1 MSDQGRIAKHSGT
14 EFEYPFDWVTQRDR
28 LKLLHAGLVSV
39 CTQQNSFPPRKRE
52 EAAVI
57 MSDYSPDLL
66 VTDRRST
73 GRRRLTSN
81 RKPAVPE
88 KNVAPLKTN
97 RISKVEVPQKSE
109 PVQTST
115 DMSIEE
121 RREIIDRRHQDR
133 RRQIDPTTCER
144 DYSDNEVEFMKAMDD
159 YKRKSGRPFPTWS
172 EVLEVMMSLGYRKVA
187 DPSTMEWRTFGDQM
201 GSL

>member
-1 MSDQGRIAKHSGT
+1 
-14 EFEYPFDWVTQRDR
+14 
-28 LKLLHAGLVSV
+28 
-39 CTQQNSFPPRKRE
+39 
-52 EAAVI
+52 
-57 MSDYSPDLL
+57 MSDYSSDLL
-66 VTDRRST
+66 VTDRRRTT
-73 GRRRLTSN
+73 GRRRLTTN

-88 KNVAPLKTN
+88 KTVAPPKIN
-97 RISKVEVPQKSE
+97 RIAKVELPQVLE
-109 PVQTST
+109 PVQPVTQDVS
-115 DMSIEE
+115 MEE
-121 RREIIDRRHQDR
+121 RREIIDRRRQER

>member
-1 MSDQGRIAKHSGT
+1 M
-14 EFEYPFDWVTQRDR
+14 
-28 LKLLHAGLVSV
+28 
-39 CTQQNSFPPRKRE
+39 
-52 EAAVI
+52 I
-57 MSDYSPDLL
+57 MSDYSSDLL
-66 VTDRRST
+66 VTDRRRT
-73 GRRRLTSN
+73 GRRRMTSN
-81 RKPAVPE
+81 RKPAVSE
-88 KNVAPLKTN
+88 KPVAPPKTN
-97 RISKVEVPQKSE
+97 RIAKVDAPKELE
-109 PVQTST
+109 PVQPST
-115 DMSIEE
+115 DISIEE
-121 RREIIDRRHQDR
+121 RREIIDRRRQDR

>member
-1 MSDQGRIAKHSGT
+1 M
-14 EFEYPFDWVTQRDR
+14 P
-28 LKLLHAGLVSV
+28 
-39 CTQQNSFPPRKRE
+39 
-52 EAAVI
+52 
-57 MSDYSPDLL
+57 DYSSDLL
-66 VTDRRST
+66 VTDRRRT

-81 RKPAVPE
+81 REPAVLEASARENKSKTSVVPE
-88 KNVAPLKTN
+88 PGA
-97 RISKVEVPQKSE
+97 
-109 PVQTST
+109 VQSATEMT
-115 DMSIEE
+115 IEE
-121 RREIIDRRHQDR
+121 RREIIDRRRQDR

-144 DYSDNEVEFMKAMDD
+144 DYSDNEIEFMRAMDD